1 MKTMKPIEDLSVLVT
16 GGGSGIGE
24 GIAQFYIER
33 GATVTICGR
42 RQEKI
47 DAVAA
52 RLGERC
58 LAVRADI
65 TNEEDRQ
72 EAVESAVMHGGKL
85 DVLVSNAG
93 NMLRGEIDTL
103 KEDPLVDIFKTNVI
117 AGMLLTG
124 LCKPHLAKHGGAI
137 IFIGSIHT
145 RRAFPGASA
154 YAATK
159 GALETLTRVLAA
171 ELGEHNIRVNCV
183 VPGAVLTEIYQR
195 AGLLNDAES
204 AERLNSMASSHALGR
219 IGTNTEIAEA
229 VDYLARGEWTTG
241 AILDVDGGLGLGLTH
256 DSVSSTN

>member
-1 MKTMKPIEDLSVLVT
+1 MKEIKGLSVLIT

-24 GIAQFYIER
+24 GVARYYTER
-33 GATVTICGR
+33 GARVTICGR

-52 RLGERC
+52 ELGSSC
-58 LAVRADI
+58 IAVKADV
-65 TNEEDRQ
+65 TDTSDRSK
-72 EAVESAVMHGGKL
+72 AVDAAVTHGGKL
-85 DVLVSNAG
+85 DLLVSNAG
-93 NMLRGEIDTL
+93 NMYRGEVDTL
-103 KEDPLVDIFKTNVI
+103 EEDKLVDIFKTNVI

-124 LCKPHLAKHGGAI
+124 LCKPHLTVTSGAI
-137 IFIGSIHT
+137 VFIGSIHT

-195 AGLLNDAES
+195 AGILTDEES
-204 AERLNSMASSHALGR
+204 AARLQSMASSHALGR

-229 VDYLARGEWTTG
+229 IDYLARGEWTTG
-241 AILDVDGGLGLGLTH
+241 AILDVDGGLGLGLTR
-256 DSVSSTN
+256 D